1 MILDR
6 CEKLAEDI
14 RTDYPSSTPHFL
26 VVLKGGSEF
35 AVDLCRALRTVHS
48 ATQSKWLPF
57 TVDYVRV
64 KSYEGTES
72 TGNGEFA
79 VSIACSEGLQW
90 AAAAGPGAWGRG
102 RCLPASLSIS
112 FRFGG

>member
-6 CEKLAEDI
+6 CEKLALDI
-14 RTDYPSSTPHFL
+14 REDYPSSTPHFL

-35 AVDLCRALRTVHS
+35 AVDLCRAMRKIHTH
-48 ATQSKWLPF
+48 TQSAYLPF

-72 TGNGEFA
+72 TGNGT
-79 VSIACSEGLQW
+79 
-90 AAAAGPGAWGRG
+90 
-102 RCLPASLSIS
+102 
-112 FRFGG
+112 